1 MCGYLCKQGPC
12 IHSGM
17 GDFAVINTSREVW
30 NKQASEM
37 NRKKEVQARID
48 NKCEEREKKK
58 NKSLKPKKYIDI
70 KIRQEKMK

>member
-1 MCGYLCKQGPC
+1 
-12 IHSGM
+12 
-17 GDFAVINTSREVW
+17 
-30 NKQASEM
+30 M